1 MDRGRTVRL
10 GLSPTRRRLLIG
22 ASLVATA
29 GCLEAD
35 AGDEPA
41 AGSDDEPDGPPFEL
55 TTVDAPGSE
64 AGTTTVP
71 ASDRSLLVNFTRTGC
86 PTSEG
91 LLENVDDAADRLGAA
106 RDLEPNDS
114 LVVLSVI
121 DTTFGSDESADE
133 LADWWTSHD
142 GNWPLG
148 IDEDGALTDHYD
160 VGGFPVLVVIDADGA
175 VRWHETDATATDS
188 IVDGVADA
196 LED

>member
-10 GLSPTRRRLLIG
+10 GRRLTRRRLLIG
-22 ASLVATA
+22 AGLVATA

-35 AGDEPA
+35 ASDEPA

-64 AGTTTVP
+64 AGTATVP

-91 LLENVDDAADRLGAA
+91 LLENVDDAADRLAAA
-106 RDLEPNDS
+106 RDLESDDG
-114 LVVLSVI
+114 LAVVSVI
-121 DTTFGSDESADE
+121 DATFGSDESTDE
-133 LADWWTSHD
+133 LADWWTAHD
-142 GNWPLG
+142 GDWPLG
-148 IDEDGALTDHYD
+148 VDEDGALTDHYD

-175 VRWHETDATATDS
+175 VRWRETDATATDS